1 MAVFLVDRM
10 LVWSCRC
17 SPPLQAYV
25 GHCGIIYSPSYL
37 AGSSSSWWNQEEADS
52 VISHQLLASSSPY
65 GRLDASD
72 SLSST
77 TSLQLRFNCWPNT
90 RFLLFL
96 HDLYTGSPSPPM
108 HYKQEA
114 HSTYIKPARWE
125 FPLPAKL
132 VGVLRGEYWD
142 HKRNLPCQFLV
153 ILVQKAEQEATTET
167 FPVDKL
173 LARFSL
179 FRD

>member
-132 VGVLRGEYWD
+132 VGVLRESIGIIREIYLVSSWSFWCKKQS
-142 HKRNLPCQFLV
+142 KRRRLRPFL
-153 ILVQKAEQEATTET
+153 LT
-167 FPVDKL
+167 
-173 LARFSL
+173 SC
-179 FRD
+179 